1 VLSRRNG
8 LGILTHLLDKE
19 CLLMFGI
26 EGVCKLPHRNGGL
39 FKEVQIAINFL
50 GDLYE

>member
-1 VLSRRNG
+1 MG

-26 EGVCKLPHRNGGL
+26 EGVCKLPHRKVRL
-39 FKEVQIAINFL
+39 IKEVQIAVTLIRRFI
-50 GDLYE
+50 